1 MYRYRTPYVEPLS
14 EESLEVLDRGWRRLV
29 SELGIAFD
37 HPEARR
43 LLVAAGQEV
52 DGEVVRLDPEFVL
65 AQVANA
71 PRSFTLLARN
81 PARNVVVGDDQAIFL
96 PAQGAPFVR
105 RGAERRE
112 GTLADFSDLVRIA
125 QLLDDL
131 DSPGGLPCEPN
142 DRPLDSRHLDMTS
155 TLLRLS
161 DKPIM
166 GAQISGVAAEDS
178 IALARIVFGGRFE
191 TGPCLHTVVN
201 VNSPLRYDGRMLEAL
216 LAHAAVGSAIV
227 VTPFLLM
234 GAMAPVSIPAALV
247 QQTAEALAG
256 IALAQLVRPGCPVV
270 MGSFLS
276 NTDMQSGAPGFGGP
290 ESALGLLASG
300 QIARRLGLPW
310 RSGGGALT
318 TSLVPDAQAGFEG
331 AITMTAALQA
341 GANMV
346 MHTAGWLEG
355 GLTVGFEKLVV
366 DVDVVRTL
374 RALREPLEVDE
385 ASLAFE
391 AHDEVRH
398 GGHFFGAAH
407 TLERFRTCFHRP
419 LNSTTRNFERWTREG
434 AQDAAARASAIVD
447 GWLAAYEEPRLDDA
461 VAAEVDEYVTRRRR
475 ELGD

>member
-1 MYRYRTPYVEPLS
+1 MYRYRTPYVEPLA
-14 EESLEVLDRGWRRLV
+14 EDDLATLDRGWQRLV

-43 LLVAAGQEV
+43 LLAEAGQDV
-52 DGEVVRLDPEFVL
+52 DGEIVRLDPEFVL
-65 AQVANA
+65 AQVALA
-71 PRSFTLLARN
+71 PRSFTLRARN
-81 PARNVVVGDDQAIFL
+81 PARDVVVGDDTAIFL
-96 PAQGAPFVR
+96 PTQGAPFVR
-105 RGAERRE
+105 RGATRRE
-112 GTLADFSDLVRIA
+112 GTLADFADLVRIA
-125 QLLDDL
+125 QVLDDL

-155 TLLRLS
+155 TLLTLS

-166 GAQISGVAAEDS
+166 GAQISGIAAADS
-178 IALARIVFGGRFE
+178 IALARIVFRDRFDA
-191 TGPCLHTVVN
+191 GPCLHTVIN

-216 LAHAAVGSAIV
+216 LVHAAAGSAIV

-234 GAMAPVSIPAALV
+234 GAMAPVSIAAALA

-256 IALAQLVRPGCPVV
+256 IALVQLVRPGCSVV

-290 ESALGLLASG
+290 ESARGLLASG

-318 TSLVPDAQAGFEG
+318 TSLVPDAQAGYEG

-346 MHTAGWLEG
+346 IHAAGWLEG
-355 GLTVGFEKLVV
+355 GLTVGFEKLAV
-366 DVDVVRTL
+366 DIDVLQTL
-374 RALREPLEVDE
+374 RALREPFRIDE
-385 ASLAFE
+385 EDLAFD

-407 TLERFRTCFHRP
+407 TLERFRTCFYRP
-419 LNSTTRNFERWTREG
+419 QLATTQNFERWTREG
-434 AQDAAARASAIVD
+434 SRDAAARASGIVD
-447 GWLAAYEEPRLDDA
+447 GWLAAYEEPRLEDA
-461 VAAEVDEYVTRRRR
+461 VAAELHEHVTRRRR